1 MRFLHTQ
8 LKNRFLHFKIYFFF
22 FFFAFSEKYNMKK
35 LLVGERKK
43 IIYILLARY
52 VSLNSRTF

>member
-8 LKNRFLHFKIYFFF
+8 LKNRFLHFKIYFF